1 MSKIE
6 DLMRKIC
13 DTPEL
18 SYLYEAFE
26 EYEKE
31 LKDSAQE
38 LKTIID
44 STELDNVAK
53 NITMDELAKLSFNTA
68 HQVIQRLNIPT
79 RIRLLN
85 DLDKRLLSLYTATKH
100 YNDAMFGKSMPPKD
114 FLTIMGKIK
123 HLEILQSWL
132 YGID

>member
-6 DLMRKIC
+6 DLMREIC
-13 DTPEL
+13 NTPEL
-18 SYLYEAFE
+18 SYLYEVFE

-38 LKTIID
+38 LRTIID

-53 NITMDELAKLSFNTA
+53 NITMDKLTKLSFNTA

-100 YNDAMFGKSMPPKD
+100 YNDKMFGESMPPKD